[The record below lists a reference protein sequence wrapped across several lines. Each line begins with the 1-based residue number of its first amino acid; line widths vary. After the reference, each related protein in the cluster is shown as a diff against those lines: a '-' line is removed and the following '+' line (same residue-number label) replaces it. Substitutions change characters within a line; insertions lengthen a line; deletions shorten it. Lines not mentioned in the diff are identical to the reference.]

1 MLRRI
6 RRAAAWSVAGTAA
19 VIGAEI
25 ALAGWRRYLPAE
37 PRLDLDGEFGPGRR
51 KALSLVVLGDST
63 SAGVGAGDPEAAY
76 PAVVARRLAQHL
88 SRRVRLR
95 NLGISG
101 ARMAD
106 LPAVQVPAAE
116 QLQVDLAFV
125 GIGGNDV
132 THLTPLRA
140 VRRDLAETID
150 RLLATGAIVVVA
162 GPADMRCRAFM
173 EPLRSI
179 CGVQGRRVARAV
191 EEVAR
196 GRGVPVVPLGA
207 DTARAIARDAQ
218 EYFSADGFHPG
229 PGGYAVWAD
238 AITPVL
244 LQALSERSARSD
256 H

>member
-6 RRAAAWSVAGTAA
+6 RRAAAWSIAGTAA

-25 ALAGWRRYLPAE
+25 ALARWRRYLPTE
-37 PRLDLDGEFGPGRR
+37 PRLDLDGEFGRGRK

-63 SAGVGAGDPEAAY
+63 SAGVGSGEPKAAY
-76 PAVVARRLAQHL
+76 PTMVAHRLAQDL
-88 SRRVRLR
+88 GRRVRLR

-101 ARMAD
+101 ARVAD
-106 LPAVQVPAAE
+106 LPAVQVPVAE

-140 VRRDLAETID
+140 VRRDMAETLD
-150 RLLATGAIVVVA
+150 RLLATGATVVVA
-162 GPADMRCRAFM
+162 GPADMRCRAFL

-179 CGVQGRRVARAV
+179 SGVQGRRVARVV

-196 GRGVPVVPLGA
+196 ERGVPVVPLGA
-207 DTARAIARDAQ
+207 ETARAIARDARAF
-218 EYFSADGFHPG
+218 FSADGFHPG

-244 LQALSERSARSD
+244 LHAIAER
-256 H
+256 